1 MCVESKGENG
11 MANVL
16 VINFPGEG
24 HINPTIAV
32 VNELIRRG
40 ETVVSYCIEDYK
52 NKVEATGAEFRSF
65 ENFLSQINIME
76 RVNEG
81 GSPLTMLSHMIE
93 ASERIVTKIVEETK
107 GEKYDYL
114 IYDNH
119 FPVGRII
126 ANILQLR
133 SVSSCTTFAFNQYI
147 TFNDEQESSPID
159 ETNPLYQSCVVGME
173 RWKEQYGMKCKS
185 LYDIMNHPGD
195 ITIVYTSKEYQPH
208 SDVFDE
214 SYKFVGPSIATRK
227 EVNSFPIKDLKG
239 EKVIF
244 ISMGTVFNEQP
255 ALYEKCFEAF
265 KDVEAKVIL
274 VVGKKINISQFE
286 NIPNNFKLYNYVPQL
301 EVLQH
306 ADVFV
311 THGGMN
317 SSSEALY
324 YGVPLVVIPVTGDQ
338 PLVAKRVTEV
348 GAGIRLNRK
357 ELTSELLR
365 ETVKEVMDDVTFK
378 ENSRKVGKSLR
389 NSGGYERAVDEI
401 FKMKMNSYL
410 KLK

>member
-1 MCVESKGENG
+1 
-11 MANVL
+11 NVL

-24 HINPTIAV
+24 HINPTLAV
-32 VNELIRRG
+32 VSELIQRG
-40 ETVVSYCIEDYK
+40 ETVVSYCIEDYRK
-52 NKVEATGAEFRSF
+52 KVEATGAEFRVF

-93 ASERIVTKIVEETK
+93 ASERIVTQIVEETK
-107 GEKYDYL
+107 EEKYDYL

-126 ANILQLR
+126 ANILQLP
-133 SVSSCTTFAFNQYI
+133 SVSSCTTFAVNQYI
-147 TFNDEQESSPID
+147 NFHDEQEARQVD
-159 ETNPLYQSCVVGME
+159 EMDPLYQSCLAGME
-173 RWKEQYGMKCKS
+173 RWNKQYGMKCNS
-185 LYDIMNHPGD
+185 MYDIMNHPGD
-195 ITIVYTSKEYQPH
+195 ITIVYTSKEYQPR
-208 SDVFDE
+208 SEVFDE

-227 EVNSFPIKDLKG
+227 EVGSFPTEDLKN

-265 KDVEAKVIL
+265 KDVDATVVL

-286 NIPNNFKLYNYVPQL
+286 NIPKNFKLYNYVPQL

-338 PLVAKRVTEV
+338 PFVAKRLTEV
-348 GAGIRLNRK
+348 GAGIRLNRN

-365 ETVKEVMDDVTFK
+365 ETVKKVMEDVTFK
-378 ENSRKVGKSLR
+378 ENSRKVGESLR
-389 NSGGYERAVDEI
+389 NAGGYQRAVEEI
-401 FKMKMNSYL
+401 FKLKMKPYV
-410 KLK
+410 KIK

>member
-1 MCVESKGENG
+1 

-24 HINPTIAV
+24 HINPTLAIV
-32 VNELIRRG
+32 SELIQRG
-40 ETVVSYCIEDYK
+40 ETVVSYCIEDYRK
-52 NKVEATGAEFRSF
+52 KIEATGAEFRVF

-93 ASERIVTKIVEETK
+93 ASERIVTQIVEETK
-107 GEKYDYL
+107 EEKYDYL

-126 ANILQLR
+126 ANILQLP
-133 SVSSCTTFAFNQYI
+133 SVSSCTTFAVNHYI
-147 TFNDEQESSPID
+147 NFHDGQESRQVD
-159 ETNPLYQSCVVGME
+159 EMNPLYQSCLAGME
-173 RWKEQYGMKCKS
+173 RWNKQYGMKRNS
-185 LYDIMNHPGD
+185 MYDIMNHPGD
-195 ITIVYTSKEYQPH
+195 ITIVYTSKEYQPR
-208 SDVFDE
+208 SDLFDE
-214 SYKFVGPSIATRK
+214 SYKFVGPSVATRK
-227 EVNSFPIKDLKG
+227 EVGSFPTEDLKN

-265 KDVEAKVIL
+265 KDVDATVVL

-286 NIPNNFKLYNYVPQL
+286 NIPKNFKLYNYVPQL

-338 PLVAKRVTEV
+338 PFVAKRLIEV
-348 GAGIRLNRK
+348 GAGITLNRN

-365 ETVKEVMDDVTFK
+365 ETVKKVMDDVTFK
-378 ENSRKVGKSLR
+378 ENSRKVGESLR
-389 NSGGYERAVDEI
+389 NAGGYQRAVEEI
-401 FKMKMNSYL
+401 FELKMKPYV
-410 KLK
+410 KIK

>member
-1 MCVESKGENG
+1 

-24 HINPTIAV
+24 HINPTLAV
-32 VNELIRRG
+32 VSELIQRG
-40 ETVVSYCIEDYK
+40 ETVVSYCIEDYRK
-52 NKVEATGAEFRSF
+52 KVKATGAEFRVF

-93 ASERIVTKIVEETK
+93 ASERIVTQIVEETK
-107 GEKYDYL
+107 EEKYDYL

-126 ANILQLR
+126 ANILQLP
-133 SVSSCTTFAFNQYI
+133 SVSSCTTFAVNQYI
-147 TFNDEQESSPID
+147 NFHDEQEARQVDEID
-159 ETNPLYQSCVVGME
+159 PLYQSCLAGME
-173 RWKEQYGMKCKS
+173 RWNKQYGMKCNS
-185 LYDIMNHPGD
+185 MYDIMNHPGD
-195 ITIVYTSKEYQPH
+195 ITIVYTSKEYQPR
-208 SDVFDE
+208 SEVFDE

-227 EVNSFPIKDLKG
+227 EVGSFPTEDLKN

-265 KDVEAKVIL
+265 KDVDATVVL

-286 NIPNNFKLYNYVPQL
+286 NIPKNFKLYNYVPQL

-338 PLVAKRVTEV
+338 PFVAKRLTEV
-348 GAGIRLNRK
+348 GAGIRLNRN

-365 ETVKEVMDDVTFK
+365 ETVKKVMDDVTFK
-378 ENSRKVGKSLR
+378 ENSRKVGESLR
-389 NSGGYERAVDEI
+389 NAGGYQRAVEEI
-401 FKMKMNSYL
+401 FKLKMKPYV
-410 KLK
+410 KIK

>member
-1 MCVESKGENG
+1 

-24 HINPTIAV
+24 HINPTLAIV
-32 VNELIRRG
+32 SELIRRG
-40 ETVVSYCIEDYK
+40 ETVVSYCIEDYRK
-52 NKVEATGAEFRSF
+52 KIEATGAEFREF

-93 ASERIVTKIVEETK
+93 ASERIVTQIVEETK
-107 GEKYDYL
+107 GEQYDYL
-114 IYDNH
+114 LYDNH

-126 ANILQLR
+126 ANVLQLP

-147 TFNDEQESSPID
+147 TFNDEHESSEVD
-159 ETNPLYQSCVVGME
+159 EMNPLYQSCLAGME
-173 RWKEQYGMKCKS
+173 KWNKQYRMKCNS
-185 LYDIMNHPGD
+185 MYDIMNHPGD
-195 ITIVYTSKEYQPH
+195 ITIVYTSKEYQPR

-214 SYKFVGPSIATRK
+214 SYKFVGSSIATRK
-227 EVNSFPIKDLKG
+227 EVGSFPMGDLKD
-239 EKVIF
+239 KKLIF

-255 ALYEKCFEAF
+255 ELYEKCFEAF
-265 KDVEAKVIL
+265 KDVEATVVL

-286 NIPNNFKLYNYVPQL
+286 NVPNNFKLYNYVPQL

-338 PLVAKRVTEV
+338 PLVAKRVNEV

-365 ETVKEVMDDVTFK
+365 ESVKKVMNDVTFK
-378 ENSRKVGKSLR
+378 ENSRKVGESLR
-389 NSGGYERAVDEI
+389 KAGGYKRAVDEI

>member
-1 MCVESKGENG
+1 

-24 HINPTIAV
+24 HINPTLAV
-32 VNELIRRG
+32 VSELIQRG
-40 ETVVSYCIEDYK
+40 ETVVSYCIEDYRK
-52 NKVEATGAEFRSF
+52 KVEATGAEFRVF

-93 ASERIVTKIVEETK
+93 ASERIVTQIVEETK
-107 GEKYDYL
+107 EEKYDYL

-126 ANILQLR
+126 ANILQLP
-133 SVSSCTTFAFNQYI
+133 SVSSCTTFAVNQYI
-147 TFNDEQESSPID
+147 NFHDEQEARQVD
-159 ETNPLYQSCVVGME
+159 EMDPLYQSCLAGME
-173 RWKEQYGMKCKS
+173 RWNKQYGMKCNS
-185 LYDIMNHPGD
+185 MYDIMNHPGD
-195 ITIVYTSKEYQPH
+195 ITIVYTSKEYQPR
-208 SDVFDE
+208 SEVFDE

-227 EVNSFPIKDLKG
+227 EVGSFPTEDLKN

-265 KDVEAKVIL
+265 KDVDATVVL

-286 NIPNNFKLYNYVPQL
+286 NIPKNFKLYNYVPQL

-338 PLVAKRVTEV
+338 PFVAKRLTEV
-348 GAGIRLNRK
+348 GAGIKLNRN

-365 ETVKEVMDDVTFK
+365 ETVKKVMDDVTFK
-378 ENSRKVGKSLR
+378 ENSRKVGESLR
-389 NSGGYERAVDEI
+389 NAGGYQRAVEEI
-401 FKMKMNSYL
+401 FKLKMKPYV
-410 KLK
+410 KIK

>member
-1 MCVESKGENG
+1 M

-24 HINPTIAV
+24 HINPTLAIIS
-32 VNELIRRG
+32 ELIRRG
-40 ETVVSYCIEDYK
+40 ETVVSYCIEDYRK
-52 NKVEATGAEFRSF
+52 KIEATGAEFREF

-76 RVNEG
+76 RLNEG

-93 ASERIVTKIVEETK
+93 ASERIVTQIVEETK
-107 GEKYDYL
+107 GEQYDYL
-114 IYDNH
+114 LYDNH

-126 ANILQLR
+126 ANVLQLP
-133 SVSSCTTFAFNQYI
+133 SISSCTTFAFNQYI
-147 TFNDEQESSPID
+147 TFNDEQESRQVD
-159 ETNPLYQSCVVGME
+159 ETNPLYQSCLAGME
-173 RWKEQYGMKCKS
+173 KWNRQYGMKCNS
-185 LYDIMNHPGD
+185 MYDIMNHPGD
-195 ITIVYTSKEYQPH
+195 ITIVYTSKEYQPR

-227 EVNSFPIKDLKG
+227 EVGSFPMEDLKG
-239 EKVIF
+239 EKLIF

-255 ALYEKCFEAF
+255 ELYEKCFEAF
-265 KDVEAKVIL
+265 KGVEATVIL
-274 VVGKKINISQFE
+274 AVGKKINISQFE

-338 PLVAKRVTEV
+338 PLVAKRVNEV

-365 ETVKEVMDDVTFK
+365 ESVKKVMNDVTFK
-378 ENSRKVGKSLR
+378 ENSRKVGESLR
-389 NSGGYERAVDEI
+389 NAGGYKRAVDEI

>member
-1 MCVESKGENG
+1 

-24 HINPTIAV
+24 HINPTLAV
-32 VNELIRRG
+32 VSELIQRG
-40 ETVVSYCIEDYK
+40 ETVVSYCIEDYRK
-52 NKVEATGAEFRSF
+52 KVEATGAEFRVF

-93 ASERIVTKIVEETK
+93 ASERIVTQIVEETK
-107 GEKYDYL
+107 EEKYDYL

-126 ANILQLR
+126 ANILQLP
-133 SVSSCTTFAFNQYI
+133 SVSSCTTFAVNQYI
-147 TFNDEQESSPID
+147 NFHDEQKSRQVD
-159 ETNPLYQSCVVGME
+159 EMDPLYQSCLAGME
-173 RWKEQYGMKCKS
+173 RWNKQYGMKCNS
-185 LYDIMNHPGD
+185 MYDIMNHPGD
-195 ITIVYTSKEYQPH
+195 ITIVYTSKEYQPR
-208 SDVFDE
+208 SEIFDE

-227 EVNSFPIKDLKG
+227 EVGSFPTEDLKN

-265 KDVEAKVIL
+265 KDVDATVVL

-286 NIPNNFKLYNYVPQL
+286 NIPKNFKLYNYVPQL

-338 PLVAKRVTEV
+338 PFVAKRLTEV
-348 GAGIRLNRK
+348 GAGIRLNRN

-365 ETVKEVMDDVTFK
+365 ETVKKVMDDVTFK
-378 ENSRKVGKSLR
+378 ENSRKVGESLR
-389 NSGGYERAVDEI
+389 NAGGYQRAVEEI
-401 FKMKMNSYL
+401 FKLKMKPYV
-410 KLK
+410 KIK

>member
-1 MCVESKGENG
+1 

-24 HINPTIAV
+24 HINPTLAV
-32 VNELIRRG
+32 VSELIQRG
-40 ETVVSYCIEDYK
+40 ETVVSYCIEDYRK
-52 NKVEATGAEFRSF
+52 KVEATGAEFRVF
-65 ENFLSQINIME
+65 ENFLSQINAME

-93 ASERIVTKIVEETK
+93 ASERIVTQIVEETK
-107 GEKYDYL
+107 EEKYDYL

-126 ANILQLR
+126 ANILQLP
-133 SVSSCTTFAFNQYI
+133 SVSSCTTFAVNQYI
-147 TFNDEQESSPID
+147 NFHDEQEARQVD
-159 ETNPLYQSCVVGME
+159 EMDPLYQSCLAGME
-173 RWKEQYGMKCKS
+173 RWNKQYGMKCNS
-185 LYDIMNHPGD
+185 MYDIMNHPGD
-195 ITIVYTSKEYQPH
+195 ITIVYTSKEYQPR
-208 SDVFDE
+208 SEVFDE

-227 EVNSFPIKDLKG
+227 EVGSFPTEDLKN

-265 KDVEAKVIL
+265 KDVDATVVL

-286 NIPNNFKLYNYVPQL
+286 NIPKNFKLYNYVPQL

-338 PLVAKRVTEV
+338 PFVAKRLTEV
-348 GAGIRLNRK
+348 GAGIKLNRN

-365 ETVKEVMDDVTFK
+365 ETVKKVMDDVTFK
-378 ENSRKVGKSLR
+378 ENSRKVGESLR
-389 NSGGYERAVDEI
+389 NAGGYQRAVEEI
-401 FKMKMNSYL
+401 FKLKMKPYV
-410 KLK
+410 KIK

>member
-1 MCVESKGENG
+1 

-24 HINPTIAV
+24 HINPTLAV
-32 VNELIRRG
+32 VSELIQRG
-40 ETVVSYCIEDYK
+40 ETVVSYCIEDYRK
-52 NKVEATGAEFRSF
+52 KVEATGAEFRVF

-93 ASERIVTKIVEETK
+93 ASERIVTQIVEETK
-107 GEKYDYL
+107 EEKYDYL

-126 ANILQLR
+126 ANILQLP
-133 SVSSCTTFAFNQYI
+133 SVSSCTTFAVNQYI
-147 TFNDEQESSPID
+147 NFHDEQEARQVDEID
-159 ETNPLYQSCVVGME
+159 PLYQSCLAGME
-173 RWKEQYGMKCKS
+173 RWNKQYGMKCNS
-185 LYDIMNHPGD
+185 MYDIMNHPGD
-195 ITIVYTSKEYQPH
+195 ITIVYTSKEYQPR
-208 SDVFDE
+208 SEVFDE

-227 EVNSFPIKDLKG
+227 EVGSFPTEDLKN

-265 KDVEAKVIL
+265 KDVDATVVL

-286 NIPNNFKLYNYVPQL
+286 NIPKNFKLYNYVPQL

-338 PLVAKRVTEV
+338 PFVAKRLTEV
-348 GAGIRLNRK
+348 GAGIRLNRN

-365 ETVKEVMDDVTFK
+365 ETVKKVMDDVTFK
-378 ENSRKVGKSLR
+378 ENSRKVGESLR
-389 NSGGYERAVDEI
+389 NAGGYQRAVEEI
-401 FKMKMNSYL
+401 FKL
-410 KLK
+410 

>member
-1 MCVESKGENG
+1 

-24 HINPTIAV
+24 HINPTLAIV
-32 VNELIRRG
+32 SELIQRG
-40 ETVVSYCIEDYK
+40 ETVVAYCIEDYRK
-52 NKVEATGAEFRSF
+52 KIEATGAEFRAF

-93 ASERIVTKIVEETK
+93 ASERIVTQIVDETE
-107 GEKYDYL
+107 GEKYNYL

-126 ANILQLR
+126 ANILQLP

-147 TFNDEQESSPID
+147 TFNDEQESRQID
-159 ETNPLYQSCVVGME
+159 ENDPLYQSCLAGME
-173 RWKEQYGMKCKS
+173 QWKERYGMDCNS

-195 ITIVYTSKEYQPH
+195 ITIVYTSKEYQPY

-214 SYKFVGPSIATRK
+214 SYKFIGPSIATRN
-227 EVNSFPIKDLKG
+227 EIGSFPIEDLKNK
-239 EKVIF
+239 KVVF

-255 ALYEKCFEAF
+255 EFYEKCFEAF
-265 KDVEAKVIL
+265 KGIDATVIL
-274 VVGKKINISQFE
+274 VVGKKININQFKD
-286 NIPNNFKLYNYVPQL
+286 IPYNFKVYNYVPQL
-301 EVLQH
+301 EVLKH
-306 ADVFV
+306 TDVFV

-324 YGVPLVVIPVTGDQ
+324 YGVPLVVVPVTGDQ
-338 PLVAKRVTEV
+338 PLVAKRVAEV
-348 GAGIRLNRK
+348 GAGIRLDRK
-357 ELTSELLR
+357 ELTPELLR
-365 ETVKEVMDDVTFK
+365 EAVKKVMDDATFK
-378 ENSRKVGKSLR
+378 EKSRKVGETLR
-389 NSGGYERAVDEI
+389 DAGGYKKAIEEI
-401 FKMKMNSYL
+401 EKFVSNYQISK
-410 KLK
+410 

>member
-1 MCVESKGENG
+1 

-24 HINPTIAV
+24 HINPTLAIV
-32 VNELIRRG
+32 SELIHRG
-40 ETVVSYCIEDYK
+40 ETVVAYCIEDYRK
-52 NKVEATGAEFRSF
+52 KIEVTGAEFRAF

-93 ASERIVTKIVEETK
+93 ASERIVTQIVDEIK

-126 ANILQLR
+126 ANILQLP

-147 TFNDEQESSPID
+147 TFNDEQESRQID
-159 ETNPLYQSCVVGME
+159 ENDPLYQSCLAGME
-173 RWKEQYGMKCKS
+173 QWKERYGMDFNS

-195 ITIVYTSKEYQPH
+195 ITIVYTSKEYQPY

-227 EVNSFPIKDLKG
+227 EIGSFPIEDLKNK
-239 EKVIF
+239 KVVF

-255 ALYEKCFEAF
+255 ELYEKCFEAF
-265 KDVEAKVIL
+265 KGIDATVIL
-274 VVGKKINISQFE
+274 VVGKKININQFKD
-286 NIPNNFKLYNYVPQL
+286 IPYNFKVYNYVPQL
-301 EVLQH
+301 EVLKH
-306 ADVFV
+306 TDVFV

-324 YGVPLVVIPVTGDQ
+324 YGVPLVVVPVTGDQ
-338 PLVAKRVTEV
+338 PLVAKRVAEV

-357 ELTSELLR
+357 ELVPELLR
-365 ETVKEVMDDVTFK
+365 EAVNKVMDDVAFK
-378 ENSRKVGKSLR
+378 EKSRKVGESLR
-389 NSGGYERAVDEI
+389 DAGGYKKAIEEI
-401 FKMKMNSYL
+401 EKFVSNYQIL
-410 KLK
+410 K

>member
-1 MCVESKGENG
+1 

-24 HINPTIAV
+24 HINPTLAIV
-32 VNELIRRG
+32 SELIQRG
-40 ETVVSYCIEDYK
+40 ETVVSYCIEDYRK
-52 NKVEATGAEFRSF
+52 KIEATGAEFRAF

-81 GSPLTMLSHMIE
+81 GSPVEMLSHMI
-93 ASERIVTKIVEETK
+93 AATDRIVGQIIEETK
-107 GEKYDYL
+107 GEQYDY
-114 IYDNH
+114 IMYDNH

-126 ANILQLR
+126 ANILQLPNI
-133 SVSSCTTFAFNQYI
+133 SSCTTFAFNQYI
-147 TFNDEQESSPID
+147 TFNDEQESRQID
-159 ETNPLYQSCVVGME
+159 ETSPLYQSCLAGME
-173 RWKEQYGMKCKS
+173 RWQDQYGMNCNS

-227 EVNSFPIKDLKG
+227 EVGSFPIENLKD

-255 ALYEKCFEAF
+255 GLYEKCFEAF
-265 KDVEAKVIL
+265 KDIDATVVL

-301 EVLQH
+301 EVLKH
-306 ADVFV
+306 TDAFV

-338 PLVAKRVTEV
+338 PLVAKRVAEV

-357 ELTSELLR
+357 EITSELLR
-365 ETVKEVMDDVTFK
+365 EAVKKVMDDVTFK
-378 ENSRKVGKSLR
+378 ENSHKVGESLR
-389 NSGGYERAVDEI
+389 DAGGYKKAIEEI
-401 FKMKMNSYL
+401 VQFMSNYQVSK
-410 KLK
+410 

>member
-1 MCVESKGENG
+1 

-24 HINPTIAV
+24 HINPTLAV
-32 VNELIRRG
+32 VSELIQRG
-40 ETVVSYCIEDYK
+40 ETVVSYCIEDYRK
-52 NKVEATGAEFRSF
+52 KVEATGAEFRVF

-93 ASERIVTKIVEETK
+93 ASERIVTQIVEETNE
-107 GEKYDYL
+107 EKYDYL

-126 ANILQLR
+126 ANILQLP
-133 SVSSCTTFAFNQYI
+133 SVSSCTTFAVNQYI
-147 TFNDEQESSPID
+147 NFHDEQEARQVD
-159 ETNPLYQSCVVGME
+159 EMDPLYQSCLAGME
-173 RWKEQYGMKCKS
+173 RWNKQYGMKCNS
-185 LYDIMNHPGD
+185 MYDIMNHPGD
-195 ITIVYTSKEYQPH
+195 ITIVYTSKEYQPR
-208 SDVFDE
+208 SEVFDE

-227 EVNSFPIKDLKG
+227 EVGSFPTEDLKN

-265 KDVEAKVIL
+265 KDVDATVVL

-286 NIPNNFKLYNYVPQL
+286 NIPKNFKLYNYVPQL

-338 PLVAKRVTEV
+338 PFVAKRLTEV
-348 GAGIRLNRK
+348 GAGIRLNRN

-365 ETVKEVMDDVTFK
+365 ETVKKVMDDVTFK
-378 ENSRKVGKSLR
+378 ENSRKVGESLR
-389 NSGGYERAVDEI
+389 NAGGYQRAVEEI
-401 FKMKMNSYL
+401 FKLKMKPYV
-410 KLK
+410 KIK

>member
-1 MCVESKGENG
+1 

-24 HINPTIAV
+24 HINPTLAV
-32 VNELIRRG
+32 VSELIQRG
-40 ETVVSYCIEDYK
+40 ETVVSYCIEDYRK
-52 NKVEATGAEFRSF
+52 KVEATGAEFRVF

-93 ASERIVTKIVEETK
+93 ASERIVTQIVEETK
-107 GEKYDYL
+107 EEKYDYL

-126 ANILQLR
+126 ANILQLP
-133 SVSSCTTFAFNQYI
+133 SVSSCTTFAVNQYI
-147 TFNDEQESSPID
+147 NFHDEQEARQVD
-159 ETNPLYQSCVVGME
+159 EMDPLYQSCLAGME
-173 RWKEQYGMKCKS
+173 RWNKQYGMKCNS
-185 LYDIMNHPGD
+185 MYDIMNHPGD
-195 ITIVYTSKEYQPH
+195 ITIVYTSKEYQPR
-208 SDVFDE
+208 SEVFDE

-227 EVNSFPIKDLKG
+227 EVGSFPTEDLKN

-265 KDVEAKVIL
+265 KDVDATVVL

-286 NIPNNFKLYNYVPQL
+286 NIPKNFKLYNYVPQL

-338 PLVAKRVTEV
+338 PFVAKRLTEV
-348 GAGIRLNRK
+348 GAGIRLNRN

-365 ETVKEVMDDVTFK
+365 ETVKKIMDDVTFK
-378 ENSRKVGKSLR
+378 ENSRKVGESLR
-389 NSGGYERAVDEI
+389 NAGGYQRAVEEI
-401 FKMKMNSYL
+401 FKLKMKPYV
-410 KLK
+410 KIK

>member
-1 MCVESKGENG
+1 

-24 HINPTIAV
+24 HINPTLAIV
-32 VNELIRRG
+32 SELIQRG
-40 ETVVSYCIEDYK
+40 ETVVAYCIEDYRK
-52 NKVEATGAEFRSF
+52 KIEATGAEFRAF

-93 ASERIVTKIVEETK
+93 ASERIVTQIVDETE
-107 GEKYDYL
+107 GEKYNYL

-126 ANILQLR
+126 ANILQLP

-147 TFNDEQESSPID
+147 TFNDEQESRQID
-159 ETNPLYQSCVVGME
+159 ENDPLYQSCLAGME
-173 RWKEQYGMKCKS
+173 QWKERYGMDCNS

-195 ITIVYTSKEYQPH
+195 ITIVYTSKEYQPY

-214 SYKFVGPSIATRK
+214 SYKFIGPSIATRK
-227 EVNSFPIKDLKG
+227 EIGSFPIEDLKNK
-239 EKVIF
+239 KVVF

-255 ALYEKCFEAF
+255 EFYEKCFEAF
-265 KDVEAKVIL
+265 KGIDATVIL
-274 VVGKKINISQFE
+274 VVGKKININQFKD
-286 NIPNNFKLYNYVPQL
+286 IPYNFKVYNYVPQL
-301 EVLQH
+301 EVLKH
-306 ADVFV
+306 TDVFV

-324 YGVPLVVIPVTGDQ
+324 YGVPLVVVPVTGDQ
-338 PLVAKRVTEV
+338 PLVAKRVAEV
-348 GAGIRLNRK
+348 GAGIRLDRK
-357 ELTSELLR
+357 ELTPELLR
-365 ETVKEVMDDVTFK
+365 EAVKKVMDDATFK
-378 ENSRKVGKSLR
+378 EKSRKVGETLR
-389 NSGGYERAVDEI
+389 DAGGYKKAIEEI
-401 FKMKMNSYL
+401 EKFVSNYQISK
-410 KLK
+410 

>member
-1 MCVESKGENG
+1 

-24 HINPTIAV
+24 HINPTLAV
-32 VNELIRRG
+32 VSELIQRG
-40 ETVVSYCIEDYK
+40 ETVVSYCIEDYRK
-52 NKVEATGAEFRSF
+52 KVEATGAEFRVF

-81 GSPLTMLSHMIE
+81 GSPLTVLSHMIE
-93 ASERIVTKIVEETK
+93 ASERIVTQIVEETK
-107 GEKYDYL
+107 EEKYDYL

-126 ANILQLR
+126 ANILQLP
-133 SVSSCTTFAFNQYI
+133 SVSSCTTFAVNQYI
-147 TFNDEQESSPID
+147 NFHDEQEARQVD
-159 ETNPLYQSCVVGME
+159 EMDPLYQSCLAGME
-173 RWKEQYGMKCKS
+173 RWNKQYGMKCNS
-185 LYDIMNHPGD
+185 MYDIMNHPGD
-195 ITIVYTSKEYQPH
+195 ITIVYTSKEYQPR
-208 SDVFDE
+208 SEVFDE

-227 EVNSFPIKDLKG
+227 EVGSFPTEDLKN

-265 KDVEAKVIL
+265 KDVDATVVL

-286 NIPNNFKLYNYVPQL
+286 NIPKNFKLYNYVPQL

-338 PLVAKRVTEV
+338 PFVAKRLTEV
-348 GAGIRLNRK
+348 GAGIRLNRN

-365 ETVKEVMDDVTFK
+365 ETVKKVMDDVTFK
-378 ENSRKVGKSLR
+378 ENSRKVGESLR
-389 NSGGYERAVDEI
+389 NAGGYQRAVEEI
-401 FKMKMNSYL
+401 FKLKMKPYV
-410 KLK
+410 KIK

>member
-1 MCVESKGENG
+1 

-24 HINPTIAV
+24 HINPTLAV
-32 VNELIRRG
+32 VSELIQRG
-40 ETVVSYCIEDYK
+40 ETVVSYCIEDYRK
-52 NKVEATGAEFRSF
+52 KVEATGAEFRVF

-93 ASERIVTKIVEETK
+93 ASERIVTQIVEETK
-107 GEKYDYL
+107 EEKYDYL

-126 ANILQLR
+126 ANMLQLP
-133 SVSSCTTFAFNQYI
+133 SVSSCTTFAVNRYI
-147 TFNDEQESSPID
+147 NFHDEQESRQVD
-159 ETNPLYQSCVVGME
+159 EMDPLYQSCLAGME
-173 RWKEQYGMKCKS
+173 RWNKQYGMKCNS
-185 LYDIMNHPGD
+185 MYDIMNHPGD
-195 ITIVYTSKEYQPH
+195 ITIVYTSKEYQPR
-208 SDVFDE
+208 SEVFDE
-214 SYKFVGPSIATRK
+214 SYKFVGPSITTRK
-227 EVNSFPIKDLKG
+227 EVGSFPTEDLKN

-265 KDVEAKVIL
+265 KDVDATVVL
-274 VVGKKINISQFE
+274 VVGKRINISQFE
-286 NIPNNFKLYNYVPQL
+286 NIPKNFKLYNYVPQL

-338 PLVAKRVTEV
+338 PFVAKRLTEV
-348 GAGIRLNRK
+348 GAGITLNRN

-365 ETVKEVMDDVTFK
+365 ETVKKVMDDVTFK
-378 ENSRKVGKSLR
+378 ENSRKVGESLR
-389 NSGGYERAVDEI
+389 NAGGYQRAVEEI
-401 FKMKMNSYL
+401 FKLKMKPYV
-410 KLK
+410 KIK

>member
-1 MCVESKGENG
+1 M

-24 HINPTIAV
+24 HINPTLAIV
-32 VNELIRRG
+32 SELIRRG
-40 ETVVSYCIEDYK
+40 ETVVSYCIEDYRK
-52 NKVEATGAEFRSF
+52 KIEATGAQFRVF

-93 ASERIVTKIVEETK
+93 ASERIVTQIVEETK

-126 ANILQLR
+126 ANVLKLP

-147 TFNDEQESSPID
+147 TFNDEHESRKID
-159 ETNPLYQSCVVGME
+159 ETNQLYQSCLAGME
-173 RWKEQYGMKCKS
+173 KWNRQYGMKCNS

-195 ITIVYTSKEYQPH
+195 ITIVYTSKEYQPR

-227 EVNSFPIKDLKG
+227 EVGSFSMENLKDKKL
-239 EKVIF
+239 IF

-255 ALYEKCFEAF
+255 ELYEKCFEAF
-265 KDVEAKVIL
+265 KDVEATVIL

-286 NIPNNFKLYNYVPQL
+286 NFPNNFKLFNYVPQL
-301 EVLQH
+301 EVLQY

-338 PLVAKRVTEV
+338 PLVAKRVNEV
-348 GAGIRLNRK
+348 GAGIRLDRK
-357 ELTSELLR
+357 ELTSESLR
-365 ETVKEVMDDVTFK
+365 EAVEKVMYDVTFK
-378 ENSRKVGKSLR
+378 GNSRKVGESLR
-389 NSGGYERAVDEI
+389 NAGGYNRAVDEI
-401 FKMKMNSYL
+401 LKMNSYS

>member
-1 MCVESKGENG
+1 

-24 HINPTIAV
+24 HINPTLAV
-32 VNELIRRG
+32 VSELIQRG
-40 ETVVSYCIEDYK
+40 ETVVSYCIEDYRK
-52 NKVEATGAEFRSF
+52 KVEATGAEFRVF

-93 ASERIVTKIVEETK
+93 ASERIVTQIVEETK
-107 GEKYDYL
+107 EEKYDYL

-119 FPVGRII
+119 FPVGRVI
-126 ANILQLR
+126 ANILQLP
-133 SVSSCTTFAFNQYI
+133 SVSSCTTFAVNQYI
-147 TFNDEQESSPID
+147 NFHDEQEARQVDEID
-159 ETNPLYQSCVVGME
+159 PLYQSCLAGME
-173 RWKEQYGMKCKS
+173 RWNKQYGMKCNS
-185 LYDIMNHPGD
+185 MYDIMNHPGD
-195 ITIVYTSKEYQPH
+195 ITIVYTSKEYQPR
-208 SDVFDE
+208 SEVFDE

-227 EVNSFPIKDLKG
+227 EVGSFPTEDLKN

-265 KDVEAKVIL
+265 KDVDATVVL

-286 NIPNNFKLYNYVPQL
+286 NIPKNFKLYNYVPQL

-338 PLVAKRVTEV
+338 PFVAKRLTEV
-348 GAGIRLNRK
+348 GAGIRLNRN

-365 ETVKEVMDDVTFK
+365 ETVKKVMDDVTFK
-378 ENSRKVGKSLR
+378 ENSRKVGESLR
-389 NSGGYERAVDEI
+389 NAGGYQRAVEEI
-401 FKMKMNSYL
+401 FKLKMKPYV
-410 KLK
+410 KIK

>member
-1 MCVESKGENG
+1 

-24 HINPTIAV
+24 HINPTLAV

-40 ETVVSYCIEDYK
+40 ETVVSYCIEDYRK
-52 NKVEATGAEFRSF
+52 KVEATGAEFRSF

-147 TFNDEQESSPID
+147 TFNDEQESRPID
-159 ETNPLYQSCVVGME
+159 ETDPLYQSCVLGME
-173 RWKEQYGMKCKS
+173 RWKEQYRMKCNS

-227 EVNSFPIKDLKG
+227 EVDSFPIKDLKD

-265 KDVEAKVIL
+265 KDVEATVIL

>member
-1 MCVESKGENG
+1 

-24 HINPTIAV
+24 HINPTLAIV
-32 VNELIRRG
+32 SELIQRG
-40 ETVVSYCIEDYK
+40 ETVVAYCIEDYRK
-52 NKVEATGAEFRSF
+52 KIEATGAEFRAF

-93 ASERIVTKIVEETK
+93 ASERIVTQIVDETE
-107 GEKYDYL
+107 GEKYNYL

-126 ANILQLR
+126 ANILQLP

-147 TFNDEQESSPID
+147 TFNDEQESRQID
-159 ETNPLYQSCVVGME
+159 ENDPLYQSCLAGME
-173 RWKEQYGMKCKS
+173 QWKERYGMDCNS

-195 ITIVYTSKEYQPH
+195 ITIVYTSKEYQPY

-214 SYKFVGPSIATRK
+214 SYKFIGPSIATRK
-227 EVNSFPIKDLKG
+227 EIGSFPIEDLKNK
-239 EKVIF
+239 KVVF

-255 ALYEKCFEAF
+255 EFYEKCFEAF
-265 KDVEAKVIL
+265 KGIDATVIL
-274 VVGKKINISQFE
+274 VVGKKININQFKD
-286 NIPNNFKLYNYVPQL
+286 IPYNFKVYNYVPQL
-301 EVLQH
+301 EVLKH
-306 ADVFV
+306 TDVFV

-324 YGVPLVVIPVTGDQ
+324 YGVPLVVVPVTGDQ
-338 PLVAKRVTEV
+338 PLVAKRIAEV
-348 GAGIRLNRK
+348 GAGIRLDRK
-357 ELTSELLR
+357 ELTPELLR
-365 ETVKEVMDDVTFK
+365 EAVKKVMDDATFK
-378 ENSRKVGKSLR
+378 EKSRKVGETLR
-389 NSGGYERAVDEI
+389 DAGGYKKAIEEI
-401 FKMKMNSYL
+401 EKFVSNYQISK
-410 KLK
+410 

>member
-1 MCVESKGENG
+1 

-24 HINPTIAV
+24 HINPTLAV
-32 VNELIRRG
+32 VSELIQRG
-40 ETVVSYCIEDYK
+40 ETVVSYCIEDYRK
-52 NKVEATGAEFRSF
+52 KVEATGAEFRVF

-93 ASERIVTKIVEETK
+93 ASERIVTQIVEETK
-107 GEKYDYL
+107 EEKYDYL

-126 ANILQLR
+126 ANILQLP
-133 SVSSCTTFAFNQYI
+133 SVSSCTTFAVNQYI
-147 TFNDEQESSPID
+147 NFHDEQEARQVD
-159 ETNPLYQSCVVGME
+159 EMDPLYQSCLAGME
-173 RWKEQYGMKCKS
+173 RWNKQYGMKCNS
-185 LYDIMNHPGD
+185 MYDIMNHPGD
-195 ITIVYTSKEYQPH
+195 ITIVYTSKEYQPR
-208 SDVFDE
+208 SEVFDE

-227 EVNSFPIKDLKG
+227 EVGSFPTEDLKN

-265 KDVEAKVIL
+265 KDVDATVVL

-286 NIPNNFKLYNYVPQL
+286 NIPKNFKLYNYVPQL

-338 PLVAKRVTEV
+338 PFVAKRLTEV
-348 GAGIRLNRK
+348 GAGIRLNRN

-365 ETVKEVMDDVTFK
+365 ETVKKVMEDVTFK
-378 ENSRKVGKSLR
+378 ENSRKVGESLR
-389 NSGGYERAVDEI
+389 NAGGYQRAVEEI
-401 FKMKMNSYL
+401 FKLKMKPYV
-410 KLK
+410 KIK

>member
-1 MCVESKGENG
+1 

-24 HINPTIAV
+24 HINPTLAIV
-32 VNELIRRG
+32 SELIQRG
-40 ETVVSYCIEDYK
+40 ETVVSYCIEDYRK
-52 NKVEATGAEFRSF
+52 KIEATGAEFRVF

-93 ASERIVTKIVEETK
+93 ASERIVTQIVEETK
-107 GEKYDYL
+107 EEKYDYL

-126 ANILQLR
+126 ANILQLP
-133 SVSSCTTFAFNQYI
+133 SVSSCTTFAVNHYI
-147 TFNDEQESSPID
+147 NFHDGQESRQVD
-159 ETNPLYQSCVVGME
+159 EMNPLYQSCLAGME
-173 RWKEQYGMKCKS
+173 RWNKQYGMKCNS
-185 LYDIMNHPGD
+185 MYDIMNHPGD
-195 ITIVYTSKEYQPH
+195 ITIVYTSKEYQPR
-208 SDVFDE
+208 SDLFDE
-214 SYKFVGPSIATRK
+214 SYKFVGPSVATRK
-227 EVNSFPIKDLKG
+227 EVGSFPTEDLKN

-265 KDVEAKVIL
+265 KDVDATVVL

-286 NIPNNFKLYNYVPQL
+286 NIPKNFKLYNYVPQL

-338 PLVAKRVTEV
+338 PFVAKRLIEV
-348 GAGIRLNRK
+348 GAGITLNRN

-365 ETVKEVMDDVTFK
+365 ETVKKVMDDVTFK
-378 ENSRKVGKSLR
+378 ENSRKVGESLR
-389 NSGGYERAVDEI
+389 NAGGYQRAVEEI
-401 FKMKMNSYL
+401 FELKMKPYV
-410 KLK
+410 KIK

>member
-1 MCVESKGENG
+1 

-24 HINPTIAV
+24 HINPTLAIV
-32 VNELIRRG
+32 SELIQRG
-40 ETVVSYCIEDYK
+40 ETVVSYCIEDYRK
-52 NKVEATGAEFRSF
+52 KVEATGAEFRVF

-93 ASERIVTKIVEETK
+93 ASERIVTQIVEETK
-107 GEKYDYL
+107 EEKYDYL

-126 ANILQLR
+126 ANILQLP
-133 SVSSCTTFAFNQYI
+133 SVSSCTTFAVNQYI
-147 TFNDEQESSPID
+147 NFHDGQESRQVD
-159 ETNPLYQSCVVGME
+159 EMNPLYQSCLAGME
-173 RWKEQYGMKCKS
+173 RWNKQYGMKCNS
-185 LYDIMNHPGD
+185 MYDIMNHPGD
-195 ITIVYTSKEYQPH
+195 ITIVYTSKEYQPR

-227 EVNSFPIKDLKG
+227 EVGSFPTEDLKN

-265 KDVEAKVIL
+265 KDVDATVVL

-286 NIPNNFKLYNYVPQL
+286 NIPKTLSCII
-301 EVLQH
+301 
-306 ADVFV
+306 
-311 THGGMN
+311 M
-317 SSSEALY
+317 
-324 YGVPLVVIPVTGDQ
+324 
-338 PLVAKRVTEV
+338 
-348 GAGIRLNRK
+348 
-357 ELTSELLR
+357 
-365 ETVKEVMDDVTFK
+365 
-378 ENSRKVGKSLR
+378 SR
-389 NSGGYERAVDEI
+389 N
-401 FKMKMNSYL
+401 
-410 KLK
+410 